1 MRQTQKLAQLL
12 LLCLSAFPRVFAQT
26 AGTPDASAS
35 PNLIKDKYHLAQV
48 DTFAVKSGL
57 DFPPEY
63 LKTLQAETSK
73 QLADAKIF
81 AEILPPGQAP
91 ANPDQPVLRLTGTIH
106 NYKQGSRSKRYAA
119 GQFGAG
125 NAEVD
130 AQLTLVD
137 GATGQA
143 LVVEDLRAVLTGG
156 VFGGDES
163 KVTQE
168 LARQIAIQTKLIL
181 ERKLP
186 APAEATPPAG
196 AAVLIPATD
205 HHTLTMDAKKWSEGE
220 AKLGEDSSS
229 GYRVASL
236 SLTGSF
242 TADLDLE
249 KSAAPPAVYQY
260 RWIHLRLATHLE
272 KEVNQAAADG
282 FRASPH
288 TLVALGPYLTVV
300 MEKPPTISPPRYQYR
315 VSETVRLSNAQK
327 DIATRQREGY
337 VLLDELEFASIHI
350 LLFEKPAEETKK

>member
-1 MRQTQKLAQLL
+1 MRPTQKLAGLL
-12 LLCLSAFPRVFAQT
+12 LLFLSALPATFAQT
-26 AGTPDASAS
+26 AKPTDAS
-35 PNLIKDKYHLAQV
+35 PNLIKGKYHLAQV

-57 DFPPEY
+57 DFPADY

-81 AEILPPGQAP
+81 AEILQPGQAP

-106 NYKQGSRSKRYAA
+106 NYKQGSRSKRYVA

-130 AQLTLVD
+130 AQLTLTD
-137 GATGQA
+137 AATGQA
-143 LVVEDLRAVLTGG
+143 LVVEDLRAFLTGG

-168 LARQIAIQTKLIL
+168 LARQIVTQAKLML

-186 APAEATPPAG
+186 APSEAKVPADG
-196 AAVLIPATD
+196 AVLIPATD
-205 HHTLTMDAKKWSEGE
+205 RRTLTMDAKKWSEGE
-220 AKLGEDSSS
+220 AKLGEESAS
-229 GYRVASL
+229 GYRVAAL

-242 TADLDLE
+242 TADLDLQ
-249 KSAAPPAVYQY
+249 KSAAPPDVYRY

-272 KEVNQAAADG
+272 KDVNKAAADG
-282 FRASPH
+282 FHGSPH

-300 MEKPPTISPPRYQYR
+300 MEKPPTVAVPRYQYR
-315 VSETVRLSNAQK
+315 VSETVRISNAQK
-327 DIATRQREGY
+327 DIAARQREGY
-337 VLLDELEFASIHI
+337 TLVDEVEFASIHI
-350 LLFEKPAEETKK
+350 LLFEKPVEDAKK